1 MAIKNNDQGGR
12 RENHKYKALLVAQIL
27 LKNSD
32 ENHAI
37 KTSRIIEHLEAY
49 GINAEAHSV
58 QRDIKAL
65 NELFDIDTDP
75 KLEVQERERLN
86 YYIEYDKRQHGYKVS
101 NRPYDFDELKL
112 LAECIH
118 SAKFISE
125 KQSRDLLETVYSL
138 CSEHQEKEIKKKVY
152 LVGRAKGKTRNDKV
166 MKSIKLINDA
176 INNDWQIEFQYMKYT
191 IQDRATQVSKR
202 NGEMY
207 RYSPYAL
214 LINEGN
220 YYMIASDIRGKKL
233 YHFRVDRM
241 KGVKIVYEERTGKDL
256 FRNFDIENY
265 THRAFS
271 MFGGVEM
278 DIKLQFDNKLLDTV
292 IERFG
297 TGSDVY
303 YGYVDDKHFI
313 ISTKVEV
320 SSQFYSWL
328 CGFGTMV
335 KILSPQ
341 TAVEGYTEYLK
352 EITNSYKVD
361 DNC

>member
-1 MAIKNNDQGGR
+1 MKNSTNVKGYKIDFTSGTIIVNYKFAEASEKYGSPEYRLLQTIKKDFPDFQVSVKSGR
-12 RENHKYKALLVAQIL
+12 EQKTTRYNKRLTYKNMEKYIGCFENSDVL
-27 LKNSD
+27 LK
-32 ENHAI
+32 
-37 KTSRIIEHLEAY
+37 RY
-49 GINAEAHSV
+49 
-58 QRDIKAL
+58 
-65 NELFDIDTDP
+65 
-75 KLEVQERERLN
+75 
-86 YYIEYDKRQHGYKVS
+86 
-101 NRPYDFDELKL
+101 
-112 LAECIH
+112 
-118 SAKFISE
+118 
-125 KQSRDLLETVYSL
+125 ETV
-138 CSEHQEKEIKKKVY
+138 KK
-152 LVGRAKGKTRNDKV
+152 
-166 MKSIKLINDA
+166 MSNDA

-191 IQDRATQVSKR
+191 IQDRATQISKR

>member
-1 MAIKNNDQGGR
+1 MPKS
-12 RENHKYKALLVAQIL
+12 ENHKFKSLLVAQVL
-27 LKNSD
+27 LKRTD
-32 ENHAI
+32 EDHAI
-37 KTSRIIEHLEAY
+37 KTSEIIEHLDNY
-49 GINAEAHSV
+49 GITAEAHSV
-58 QRDIKAL
+58 QRDIRTL
-65 NELFDIDTDP
+65 NKLFEKDNDP
-75 KLEVQERERLN
+75 GLEVEERERLN
-86 YYIEYDKRQHGYKVS
+86 YYIEYDKSQHGYKVS

-125 KQSRDLLETVYSL
+125 KQSKDLLETVYSL

-166 MKSIKLINDA
+166 MRSIQKINEA
-176 INNDWQIEFQYMKYT
+176 IKADCQIEFQYMKYT

-202 NGEMY
+202 NGAAY
-207 RYSPYAL
+207 QYSPYAL

-220 YYMIASDIRGKKL
+220 YYMIAADQRGRKL

-241 KGVKIVYEERTGKDL
+241 KSVKLVCEERTGKDL
-256 FRNFDIENY
+256 YKNFDIENY

-271 MFGGVEM
+271 MFGGEEM

-335 KILSPQ
+335 KIISPQ
-341 TAVEGYTEYLK
+341 NVVEGYTDYLK
-352 EITNSYKVD
+352 KITDSYKVEES
-361 DNC
+361 C

>member
-1 MAIKNNDQGGR
+1 MAIKNNDKGGR
-12 RENHKYKALLVAQIL
+12 REPHKYKALLVAQVL
-27 LKNSD
+27 LKRTD
-32 ENHAI
+32 DKHAI
-37 KTSRIIEHLEAY
+37 KTSEIVDYLKEY
-49 GINAEAHSV
+49 GITAEAHSI
-58 QRDIKAL
+58 QRDMKML
-65 NELFDIDTDP
+65 NQIFELDTDP
-75 KLEVQERERLN
+75 ELEIEERERLN
-86 YYIEYDKRQHGYKVS
+86 YYIEYDKSQHGYKIS

-166 MKSIKLINDA
+166 MRSIQKINEA
-176 INNDWQIEFQYMKYT
+176 IKADCQIEFQYMKYT

-202 NGEMY
+202 NGAAY
-207 RYSPYAL
+207 QYSPYAL

-220 YYMIASDIRGKKL
+220 YYMIAADQRGRKL

-241 KGVKIVYEERTGKDL
+241 KGVKLVCEERTGKDL
-256 FRNFDIENY
+256 YKNFDIENY

-271 MFGGVEM
+271 MYGGEEM
-278 DIKLQFDNKLLDTV
+278 DIKLRFENRLLDTV
-292 IERFG
+292 IEQFG

-313 ISTKVEV
+313 IRTKIEV

-328 CGFGTMV
+328 CRFGTQV
-335 KILSPQ
+335 KIISPQ
-341 TAVEGYTEYLK
+341 NAVEGYTEYLK
-352 EITNSYKVD
+352 EIANSYKVEES
-361 DNC
+361 C

>member
-1 MAIKNNDQGGR
+1 MPKS
-12 RENHKYKALLVAQIL
+12 ENQKFKSLLVAQVL
-27 LKNSD
+27 LKRTDN
-32 ENHAI
+32 EHAI
-37 KTSRIIEHLEAY
+37 KTSDIISYLEEY
-49 GINAEAHSV
+49 GISAEAHSV
-58 QRDIKAL
+58 QRDIRML
-65 NELFDIDTDP
+65 NELFEIDTDP
-75 KLEVQERERLN
+75 EIYVDERERLN
-86 YYIEYDKRQHGYKVS
+86 YFIEYDKSQHGYKIT
-101 NRPYDFDELKL
+101 NRPYNFNELRL

-125 KQSRDLLETVYSL
+125 KQSKDLLQTVYSL
-138 CSEHQEKEIKKKVY
+138 CSKPQEEEIKKKVY

-166 MKSIKLINDA
+166 MRSIQKINEA
-176 INNDWQIEFQYMKYT
+176 IKADCQIEFQYMKYT

-202 NGEMY
+202 NGAAY
-207 RYSPYAL
+207 QYSPYAL

-220 YYMIASDIRGKKL
+220 YYMIAADLRGKKL

-241 KGVKIVYEERTGKDL
+241 KSVKLVCEERTGKDL
-256 FRNFDIENY
+256 YKNFDIENY

-271 MFGGVEM
+271 MFGGEEM
-278 DIKLQFDNKLLDTV
+278 DVKLQFDNKLLDTV

-335 KILSPQ
+335 KIISPQ
-341 TAVEGYTEYLK
+341 KAVEGYTEYLK
-352 EITNSYKVD
+352 EIADSYKVVES
-361 DNC
+361 C

>member
-1 MAIKNNDQGGR
+1 MPKS
-12 RENHKYKALLVAQIL
+12 ENQKYKSLLVAQVL
-27 LKNSD
+27 LKQTD
-32 ENHAI
+32 DKHAI
-37 KTSRIIEHLEAY
+37 KTSDIIAHLEEY
-49 GINAEAHSV
+49 GISAEAHSV
-58 QRDIKAL
+58 QRDIRML
-65 NELFDIDTDP
+65 NELFEIDTDP
-75 KLEVQERERLN
+75 ALNIEERERLN
-86 YYIEYDKRQHGYKVS
+86 YYIEYDKSQHGYKIS

-138 CSEHQEKEIKKKVY
+138 CSEHQEKKIKKKVY

-166 MKSIKLINDA
+166 MGSIQKINEA
-176 INNDWQIEFQYMKYT
+176 IKADCQIEFQYMKYT

-202 NGEMY
+202 NGAAY
-207 RYSPYAL
+207 QYSPYAL

-220 YYMIASDIRGKKL
+220 YYMIAADLRGKKL

-241 KGVKIVYEERTGKDL
+241 KGVKLVCEERTGKDL
-256 FRNFDIENY
+256 YKNFDIENY

-271 MFGGVEM
+271 MFGGEEM
-278 DIKLQFDNKLLDTV
+278 DVKLQFDNKLLDTV

-335 KILSPQ
+335 KIISPQ
-341 TAVEGYTEYLK
+341 KAVEGYTEYLK
-352 EITNSYKVD
+352 EIADSYKVVES
-361 DNC
+361 

>member
-1 MAIKNNDQGGR
+1 MPKS
-12 RENHKYKALLVAQIL
+12 ENQKFKSLLVAQVL
-27 LKNSD
+27 LKRTDN
-32 ENHAI
+32 EHAI
-37 KTSRIIEHLEAY
+37 KTSDIISYLEEY
-49 GINAEAHSV
+49 GISAEAHSV
-58 QRDIKAL
+58 QRDIRML
-65 NELFDIDTDP
+65 NELFEIDTDP
-75 KLEVQERERLN
+75 EIYVDERERLN
-86 YYIEYDKRQHGYKVS
+86 YFIEYDKSQHGYKIT
-101 NRPYDFDELKL
+101 NRPYNFNELRL

-125 KQSRDLLETVYSL
+125 KQSKDLLQTVYSL
-138 CSEHQEKEIKKKVY
+138 CSKPQEEEIKKKVY

-166 MKSIKLINDA
+166 MRSIQKINEA
-176 INNDWQIEFQYMKYT
+176 IKADCQIEFQYMKYT

-202 NGEMY
+202 NGAAY
-207 RYSPYAL
+207 QYSPYAL

-220 YYMIASDIRGKKL
+220 YYMIAADLRGKKL

-241 KGVKIVYEERTGKDL
+241 KSVKLVCEERTGKDL
-256 FRNFDIENY
+256 YKNFDIENY

-271 MFGGVEM
+271 MFGGEEM
-278 DIKLQFDNKLLDTV
+278 DVKLQFDNKLLDTV

-297 TGSDVY
+297 TGSDIY

-335 KILSPQ
+335 KIISPQ
-341 TAVEGYTEYLK
+341 KAVEGYTEYLK
-352 EITNSYKVD
+352 EIANSYKVEES
-361 DNC
+361 C